1 MWSSDFKL
9 IPTSYWIKLC
19 FLIFLYYQI
28 QKRIQKIN
36 GKGEKDKTLFFF
48 FKAAQGLELERE
60 KEKGEMEE
68 ETSNDLTI
76 PQYKLQ
82 SHALV
87 LCYQPLDQITEKVI
101 NGQKEE

>member
-60 KEKGEMEE
+60 KEKGEGKEK
-68 ETSNDLTI
+68 TQNDLTI
-76 PQYKLQ
+76 PSTSFYYM
-82 SHALV
+82 LV
-87 LCYQPLDQITEKVI
+87 QQGVEATSSLLETWY
-101 NGQKEE
+101 